1 MSDIVNENTQ
11 AKAAGSVTSEVR
23 RPEAPM
29 TPAKRKLNK
38 LKRDPLQFFKDS
50 KAYLKT
56 QKGLDYTWAKMGS
69 FALVVAASIIL
80 IIYFGIIASPR
91 YVSETQ
97 FVVKQSGSGDVPLA
111 GLASLGAVSGTMRD
125 ALIIKEFVESRDMA
139 VALDSSIG
147 LKGHYQRAGADW
159 FSRLS
164 ASATVEDYV
173 EYYKKHIQVHHDEMS
188 DILYVEVQ
196 AFDPDFALTLAD
208 KVLELSEQFIN
219 NIGNKMATEQLRY
232 AQGEVERSHDI
243 LKQQQTRLLAF
254 QDENKLY
261 SPEQEGGALVQA
273 INNLQGEII
282 KADARLKELRA
293 VMRDDAPEVRSQRN
307 LIDSLSKQLAEEKSR
322 LTSSTGD
329 QSLNKVN
336 TIYQEIKL
344 SVELASDLYK
354 SSLASLESV
363 RADAYRKLKHLLIVQ
378 HPALAEEDKYPRR
391 AYNILTWF
399 VTLLLIYLVGRLVFA
414 IVKEHKD

>member
-1 MSDIVNENTQ
+1 MSEIVNKDSP
-11 AKAAGSVTSEVR
+11 AKNAEKVTAEVKT
-23 RPEAPM
+23 PEVPM
-29 TPAKRKLNK
+29 TPIKRKLKK

-50 KAYLKT
+50 QAFLKT

-69 FALVVAASIIL
+69 FAFVVLASMIL
-80 IIYFGIIASPR
+80 IGYFGIIASPR
-91 YVSETQ
+91 YVSEAQ
-97 FVVKQSGSGDVPLA
+97 FVVKQSGSSDLPIA
-111 GLASLGAVSGTMRD
+111 GLASLGAVTGTMRD
-125 ALIIKEFVESRDMA
+125 ALIIKEFIESRDMA
-139 VALDSSIG
+139 VSLDESIG
-147 LKGHYQRAGADW
+147 LKGHYQQAGADW

-173 EYYKKHIQVHHDEMS
+173 DYYKKHLHVHHDEMS
-188 DILYVEVQ
+188 DIVYVEVQ
-196 AFDPDFALTLAD
+196 AFDPEFALLLAN
-208 KVLELSEQFIN
+208 KVLELSEKFIN
-219 NIGNKMATEQLRY
+219 SIGNKMATEQLRY

-243 LKQQQTRLLAF
+243 LKQQQARLLAF
-254 QDENKLY
+254 QDDNKLY

-273 INNLQGEII
+273 INGLQAEII

-307 LIDSLSKQLAEEKSR
+307 LIDSLTKQLAEEKSR

-378 HPALAEEDKYPRR
+378 YPALAEEDKYPRR

-399 VTLLLIYLVGRLVFA
+399 VTLLLMYLVGRLVFA